1 MVQGRE
7 AEKKNIRH
15 AVETLRMV
23 WDEMSAQFDEL
34 SNQERIM
41 MCDVFINMTQ
51 PHTISIPAV
60 DEHEDKE
67 ERYGWVKKEKAGKKG

>member
-15 AVETLRMV
+15 AVETLKMV
-23 WDEMSAQFDEL
+23 WDEMSAQFAEL

-51 PHTISIPAV
+51 PHTISMPAD
-60 DEHEDKE
+60 DESEAKE
-67 ERYGWVKKEKAGKKG
+67 EQYEWVKKEKAKKNG